1 MCRHG
6 VNALT
11 GEEFSF
17 LFFCLFGGN
26 PRRRHRSPL
35 LCSPF
40 CRVACLWLP
49 ESMELPSYILKG
61 LLRNPPACSFFIH
74 SALLSL
80 FTSKCQPL
88 SPPRSPSPTPHF
100 PPPTSASVCSRL
112 KKCFCIPLFIFTS
125 ITPAYSDV
133 PPPPLHSPLPHTT
146 FLSHK
151 PFLCLFFWR
160 FCFAD

>member
-1 MCRHG
+1 MCRHR
-6 VNALT
+6 VDTLK

-17 LFFCLFGGN
+17 LFSFGLSGGN
-26 PRRRHRSPL
+26 PRRCRRHRSPL

-40 CRVACLWLP
+40 YRVACLWLP
-49 ESMELPSYILKG
+49 KSMELPSYILKG

-88 SPPRSPSPTPHF
+88 SSPHYLSPTPHPL
-100 PPPTSASVCSRL
+100 PPRPR
-112 KKCFCIPLFIFTS
+112 FCLL
-125 ITPAYSDV
+125 
-133 PPPPLHSPLPHTT
+133 PPEKVLLHFAIHFHLYYTCLLRCTPLHPLPSTT
-146 FLSHK
+146 FLSQK
-151 PFLCLFFWR
+151 PSLCLLFCR